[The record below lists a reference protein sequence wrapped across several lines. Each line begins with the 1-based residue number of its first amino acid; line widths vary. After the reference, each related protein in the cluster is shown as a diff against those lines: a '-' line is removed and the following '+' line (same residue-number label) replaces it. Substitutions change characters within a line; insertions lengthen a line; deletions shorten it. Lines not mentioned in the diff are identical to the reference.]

1 MVEREEQVN
10 KYSGFIDTFGPALL
24 YRLLARIVSIVMT
37 FSFSRNIRLHLH
49 DDFGADVGEHR
60 RAGEELE
67 EKE

>member
-1 MVEREEQVN
+1 MHLRWKNVIGEVEAVECD
-10 KYSGFIDTFGPALL
+10 F
-24 YRLLARIVSIVMT
+24 
-37 FSFSRNIRLHLH
+37 LH

>member
-1 MVEREEQVN
+1 MLY
-10 KYSGFIDTFGPALL
+10 KFGPAPL

-37 FSFSRNIRLHLH
+37 FSFSRNIRLHSLSLSLLQLECDLRH

-60 RAGEELE
+60 RASEELE